1 MQFDKIKFTKNNNN
15 SLAHDLVSKYY
26 MSNYHIDIYI
36 ISYGFIFIFMHI
48 HMLSRFICI
57 NYNITRPN

>member
-36 ISYGFIFIFMHI
+36 YYIVWLYIHI
-48 HMLSRFICI
+48 
-57 NYNITRPN
+57 YAYTYA